1 MAAMAGWDNLSV
13 KDQGEVQELVKH
25 SPGTAWKPLD

>member
-13 KDQGEVQELVKH
+13 KDQGEVQELAKH
-25 SPGTAWKPLD
+25 SPGMHGLG

>member
-13 KDQGEVQELVKH
+13 KDQGEVQELAKH
-25 SPGTAWKPLD
+25 SPGMHGRG